1 MRPLFQKA
9 LAILLL
15 MCALLAWAGGSKW
28 KSAKVLEVRDA
39 SETGASVAA
48 NNSVGVA
55 DTALVGGVVPRCRV
69 TVALDGVSYSA
80 IFPVDKHFKPTDLAE
95 GEEVSAR
102 VEGNKLVLERPDGKE
117 MKAKVVN
124 QKRIE

>member
-1 MRPLFQKA
+1 MRPSFQKA

-15 MCALLAWAGGSKW
+15 VCAPVAWAGSSKW

-69 TVALDGVSYSA
+69 TVAVDGISYSA

-102 VEGNKLVLERPDGKE
+102 VEGNKLVLQRLDGKE
-117 MKAKVVN
+117 MKAKIVHQGPV
-124 QKRIE
+124 E